1 MDNDS
6 VSTRM
11 SALSQLQGQSRHAK
25 SKKGRS
31 TCGQRLMGT
40 YHPPKKKG
48 ASSHVARSL
57 KRDFHAH
64 QRLPVDICEAST
76 AQQLFLPKA

>member
-40 YHPPKKKG
+40 YHPPKKKVLLHMWPG
-48 ASSHVARSL
+48 L
-57 KRDFHAH
+57 
-64 QRLPVDICEAST
+64 
-76 AQQLFLPKA
+76 